1 MGLKIIRKTLPV
13 ALLAA
18 LIVLAVCIYA
28 PGLKGGFIFDDY
40 PNLEE
45 LGNYNG
51 VVDYSTFKAFVFHG
65 ISSPLGRPLSLATF
79 LLDSNT
85 WPADPYSFKVTNLKI
100 HLLVGLLVF
109 WATLNLMRL
118 LGRADDEAIWIALLS
133 ASIWLLHPYMLS
145 TTLYVVQRMAQLSA
159 LFVLIGITGYLH
171 GRILHNR
178 GFPGRGYVWMT
189 ASLVFSTPLA
199 VLSKENGILLPTLL
213 LVVEGCVGKNLPPLS
228 KQWKVGFLYLP
239 TLLVAWLLLREIN
252 FSKTAWPNRPFTQ
265 PERLLT
271 ESRIIWEYLYYLCIP
286 HVEGRGLYQDGY
298 SFSRGIMEPTST
310 LISLVSLS
318 LTLLFALLYRYRY
331 PVFSLGL
338 LFFLAGHLLES
349 TTIGLELYFE
359 HRNYLP
365 SVFLFL
371 PLAVVIVDIG
381 KKYSSFLSLV
391 VAGLVLLLL
400 SFFTLQRAQL
410 WSDTEALQYYWAA
423 STPNSPRAQA
433 KITMRLMSLGRTEDG
448 IRYIEKAAAAM
459 PNSSLLAI
467 STLIVKVHTFTASNL
482 DFAHAE
488 RVMGAQPFDP
498 QSVMGLRNLAEDV
511 ITPQRLPKYGEAF
524 LNLISTLE
532 RSSSLSKVQSFK
544 RLAPYLRARVLLALK
559 DYGQAAEEYKRAIPL
574 HHDVD
579 ASLAMVAEMANAGR
593 AREAI
598 MLLDVANK
606 QYLQQKPSTLIRSRE
621 SYEIDFKRLSDNL
634 NVDLQAIEK
643 ADKKL
648 AP

>member
-1 MGLKIIRKTLPV
+1 MGLKIIRMALPG
-13 ALLAA
+13 AFLMLLII
-18 LIVLAVCIYA
+18 LVVYIYA

-85 WPADPYSFKVTNLKI
+85 WPADPYSFKVTNLNI
-100 HLLVGLLVF
+100 HLLVGLLVC

-145 TTLYVVQRMAQLSA
+145 TTLYVIQRMAQLSA

-178 GFPGRGYVWMT
+178 GLRSRGYVWMT
-189 ASLVFSTPLA
+189 ASLVISTPLA

-213 LVVEGCVGKNLPPLS
+213 LAVEGCVGKNLSPLS
-228 KQWKVGFLYLP
+228 KQWRLLFLYLP
-239 TLLVAWLLLREIN
+239 TLVVAWLLLREIN
-252 FSKTAWPNRPFTQ
+252 FSKMAWPNRPFTQ
-265 PERLLT
+265 SERLLT
-271 ESRIIWEYLYYLCIP
+271 EPRIIWEYLYYLFIP

-298 SFSRGIMEPTST
+298 NFSKGILEPAST
-310 LISLVSLS
+310 LISLVALS
-318 LTLLFALLYRYRY
+318 LTLLVILLYRSRY
-331 PVFSLGL
+331 PVISLAL
-338 LFFLAGHLLES
+338 LFFLTGHLLES

-371 PLAVVIVDIG
+371 PLAVVIVDAG
-381 KKYSSFLSLV
+381 RRYSSFLSLV
-391 VAGLVLLLL
+391 VAGLILLLL

-433 KITMRLMSLGRTEDG
+433 KITMRLMSLGRTEEG
-448 IRYIEKAAAAM
+448 IKHIEKAAAAI
-459 PNSSLLAI
+459 PDSSLLAI
-467 STLIVKVHTFTASNL
+467 STLIVKVHTLAASNL

-488 RVMGAQPFDP
+488 QVMGAQPFDP
-498 QSVMGLRNLAEDV
+498 QSATGLRNLAEDV
-511 ITPQRLPKYGEAF
+511 MTPQRLPKYGEAF
-524 LNLISTLE
+524 LSLISTLE
-532 RSSSLSKVQSFK
+532 RSSSLSRVQSFK
-544 RLAPYLRARVLLALK
+544 RLAPYLKARVLLALR
-559 DYGQAAEEYKRAIPL
+559 DYSEAAEEYKRAIPL

-593 AREAI
+593 PREAI
-598 MLLDVANK
+598 SLLDVAKK
-606 QYLQQKPSTLIRSRE
+606 QYAQQKSSTLIRSRE
-621 SYEIDFKRLSDNL
+621 SYEIDFKALRDNL
-634 NVDLQAIEK
+634 NIDLQTIEK
-643 ADKKL
+643 AEKKL
-648 AP
+648 TP